1 MMSCRQL
8 LSEFTRS
15 YPDGLLEK
23 SRSLLGHFLNAP
35 LHFTKN
41 APISQ
46 RGKPLW
52 TLLAVGTTATAK
64 AVYERKTK
72 ICFRYH
78 SLQIRLSYGICR
90 ITYR

>member
-1 MMSCRQL
+1 VQSPKEVETP

-15 YPDGLLEK
+15 YPDGLLKK

-46 RGKPLW
+46 RFSLFGI
-52 TLLAVGTTATAK
+52 LLSGLTIAAASGD
-64 AVYERKTK
+64 Y
-72 ICFRYH
+72 
-78 SLQIRLSYGICR
+78 Q
-90 ITYR
+90 